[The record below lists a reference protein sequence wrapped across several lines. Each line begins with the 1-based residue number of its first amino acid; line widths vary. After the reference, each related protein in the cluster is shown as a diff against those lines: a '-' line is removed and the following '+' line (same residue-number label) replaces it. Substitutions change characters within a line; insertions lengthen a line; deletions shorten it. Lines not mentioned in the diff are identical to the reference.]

1 LSWERCIIFHVKGQ
15 HQRLMDKFVIYGNK
29 PLNGTVDISG
39 AKNAVLP
46 MMTAAL
52 LTEGITTI
60 HKVPDLRDTRTMI
73 RLLEMIGAGVEFNDD
88 TLQIDGSSIN
98 KLEAPYELVK
108 TMRASFYVM
117 GPLLG
122 RFGEV
127 KVSLPG
133 GCAWGPRPVDFHL
146 MGMQK
151 LGADVSL
158 EQGYILAKG
167 LKLKGANICFDFPS
181 VGATGNVVMAA
192 VLAKGT
198 TVIENAAREP
208 DIVQLC
214 EMLNMMGANITG
226 LNTNTLTIVGVHK
239 LHSAEITVIPD
250 RIETGTFLMAGAAL
264 GDITLDHAEPNHLQI
279 VLDKLE
285 ECGASYSTEPGK
297 IHIKKA
303 ETIKAVDVTTEVYP
317 GFPTD
322 LQAQWIALMC
332 AAQGQSVVTDTVYQ
346 DRFTHI
352 PELNRLGAN
361 ISLHDNIAT
370 VAGDAS
376 LKGAQVMSTDIR
388 ASASLILG
396 GLMAKGQTDVSR
408 IYHIDRGYEKIEEKF
423 RSLGAEISRVSV

>member
-1 LSWERCIIFHVKGQ
+1 
-15 HQRLMDKFVIYGNK
+15 MDKLVIYGNK

-52 LTEGITTI
+52 LTEGVTTI

-73 RLLEMIGAGVEFNDD
+73 RLLEMIGAGVEYADG
-88 TLQIDGSSIN
+88 TLKIDGSSVN
-98 KLEAPYELVK
+98 KFEAPYELVK

-146 MGMQK
+146 MGMEK
-151 LGADVSL
+151 LGAEVTL
-158 EQGYILAKG
+158 EQGYILAMG
-167 LKLKGANICFDFPS
+167 SQLKGANISFNFSS

-192 VLAKGT
+192 VLAEGT

-214 EMLNMMGANITG
+214 EMLNMMGANISG
-226 LNTNTLTIVGVHK
+226 LNTSTLTIHGVSE
-239 LHSAEITVIPD
+239 LYSTEITVIPD

-264 GDITLDHAEPNHLQI
+264 GDITLNHAEPHHLQT

-285 ECGASYSTEPGK
+285 ECGANYSTETGK

-303 ETIKAVDVTTEVYP
+303 DEINAVDVTTEVYP

-322 LQAQWIALMC
+322 LQAQWMALMC
-332 AAQGQSVVTDTVYQ
+332 AANSQSVVTDTVYH

-352 PELNRLGAN
+352 PELNRLGAK
-361 ISLHDNIAT
+361 ISLHEN
-370 VAGDAS
+370 VAKVKGDVS

-388 ASASLILG
+388 ASASLILA
-396 GLMAKGQTDVSR
+396 GLMAEGLTDVSR
-408 IYHIDRGYEKIEEKF
+408 IYHIDRGYENIEEKF
-423 RSLGAEISRVSV
+423 RSLGAEISRVSA